1 MSVPFEESYH
11 GLLRQHLGNQR
22 IILPAVRAVIADE
35 DGRILF
41 VKRSDNG
48 LWVMPAGSQELDE
61 SILDALHR
69 EVREESGLEVEAAEL
84 IAVYSEPRFHFTNS
98 YGGEHQMLAFVF
110 LVSQW
115 SGTLQQETDETVAAQ
130 FFPLDA
136 LPANRPTFY
145 DETLEDMKNFNGKVI
160 LK

>member
-1 MSVPFEESYH
+1 MTISFEESYH

-61 SILDALHR
+61 SVLDALRR
-69 EVREESGLEVEAAEL
+69 EVREESGLEVDDAEL

-110 LVSQW
+110 LVKKW
-115 SGTLQQETDETVAAQ
+115 HGTLQQETDETVAAQ

-136 LPANRPTFY
+136 LPSNRPAFY
-145 DETLEDMKNFNGKVI
+145 DETLEDVKNFNGKVI

>member
-1 MSVPFEESYH
+1 MTIPFEESYH
-11 GLLRQHLGNQR
+11 GLLRQHLGNRR
-22 IILPAVRAVIADE
+22 IILPAVRAVIPDG

-61 SILDALHR
+61 SILDALRR
-69 EVREESGLEVEAAEL
+69 EVQEESGLEVEEVEL
-84 IAVYSEPRFHFTNS
+84 IAIYSEPRFHFTNS

-110 LVSQW
+110 LVTKWHGS
-115 SGTLQQETDETVAAQ
+115 LQQETDETVAAQ
-130 FFPLDA
+130 FFPLNA
-136 LPANRPTFY
+136 LPPNRPAFY
-145 DETLEDMKNFNGKVI
+145 DETLEDLKRFTGKVI

>member
-11 GLLRQHLGNQR
+11 GLLRKHLGNQR
-22 IILPAVRAVIADE
+22 IILPAVRAVIPDA